1 MKKILITGS
10 EGSLM
15 QSMIPKLLSQG
26 HSIVGVDNLYRH
38 GEASKLADKEYPLL
52 KIDLTDRS
60 KTEDLCEGFDVVFL
74 AAAKI
79 YGVGGFNHYCGDIIA
94 DDIAIQGNILQS
106 CAKHNVKHVVYIS
119 SSMVYETCVQDVNIP
134 VTEDMID
141 SCEMPKTE
149 YGVSKMIGERICKAF
164 YKQYGIDYTIW
175 RPFNIITPS
184 ETGMSELGFSH
195 VFADYIKNILIDKKN
210 PLPIIGDG
218 EQIRCFTWIEDVA
231 SIIAE
236 YSFDDRSKG
245 QAFNICNV
253 EPISMRTLAQ
263 KIYSYT
269 DNDTDLTFE
278 TTKNFKH
285 DVLVRIPSVQKFT
298 DTFNKYTYQSV
309 DESINI
315 CVKHTMN
322 NLP

>member
-1 MKKILITGS
+1 MKILITGS

-15 QSMIPKLLSQG
+15 QTIIPKLLKQG
-26 HSIVGVDNLYRH
+26 HSLVGVDNLYRH
-38 GEASKLADKEYPLL
+38 GEVSALADKEYPLH

-94 DDIAIQGNILQS
+94 DDIAIQGNIFQS

-119 SSMVYETCVQDVNIP
+119 SSMVYETCIQDVNVP

-141 SCEMPKTE
+141 TCEMPKTE
-149 YGVSKMIGERICKAF
+149 YGVSKIIGERMCEAF
-164 YKQYGIDYTIW
+164 RKQYGIDYTIW
-175 RPFNIITPS
+175 RPFNIITPN
-184 ETGMSELGFSH
+184 ETGMNEQGFSH
-195 VFADYIKNILIDKKN
+195 VFADYIKNILIEKKN

-218 EQIRCFTWIEDVA
+218 EQIRCFTWIDDIA
-231 SIIAE
+231 NIIAD
-236 YSFDDRSKG
+236 YSFDDRAKG
-245 QAFNICNV
+245 QAFNVCNV
-253 EPISMRTLAQ
+253 EPITMKELAH
-263 KIYSYT
+263 KIYSHT

-298 DTFNKYTYQSV
+298 DTFKKYTYQPVDKSV
-309 DESINI
+309 DI
-315 CVKHTMN
+315 CVKHTMDSTK
-322 NLP
+322 